1 MRKFYYLFA
10 LCICFIALISCSSS
24 KSETTSLSDRELEEF
39 IKSHDLN
46 VTAKQV
52 IGNKFTVIM
61 FENANNMGFYTAY
74 LQDGEIKS
82 SSVISDNN
90 TDTSP
95 ISMGGV
101 ATGVPFVTISINN
114 EELIKNTHKIKIVW
128 DDGQESIQTVNNRS
142 ALIIPYD
149 NDSFNV
155 TKSCDEVYLLDENG
169 NIIHEKS

>member
-1 MRKFYYLFA
+1 M
-10 LCICFIALISCSSS
+10 ALISCSSS
-24 KSETTSLSDRELEEF
+24 KSETTSLNDTQVEEF
-39 IKSHDLN
+39 IKSHHLN

-74 LQDGEIKS
+74 IQDGEIES

-95 ISMGGV
+95 ISTGGV
-101 ATGVPFVTISINN
+101 ATGVPFVTISIND
-114 EELIKNTHKIKIVW
+114 EDLIKNAYKIKIVW

-149 NDSFNV
+149 NNSFNV
-155 TKSCDEVYLLDENG
+155 TKSFAEIYLLDENG
-169 NIIHEKS
+169 HIILDES

>member
-1 MRKFYYLFA
+1 M
-10 LCICFIALISCSSS
+10 ALISCSTS
-24 KSETTSLSDRELEEF
+24 KSETTLLNDTQLEEF
-39 IKSHDLN
+39 IRSHQLN

-52 IGNKFTVIM
+52 IGNKLTVIM

-74 LQDGEIKS
+74 IQDGEIVS

-95 ISMGGV
+95 ISTGGV
-101 ATGVPFVTISINN
+101 NTGVPFVTISIND
-114 EELIKNTHKIKIVW
+114 EELIKNSYEIKIVW

-149 NDSFNV
+149 NNSFNV
-155 TKSCDEVYLLDENG
+155 TKSFDVVHLLDVNE
-169 NIIHEKS
+169 NIIFEEF